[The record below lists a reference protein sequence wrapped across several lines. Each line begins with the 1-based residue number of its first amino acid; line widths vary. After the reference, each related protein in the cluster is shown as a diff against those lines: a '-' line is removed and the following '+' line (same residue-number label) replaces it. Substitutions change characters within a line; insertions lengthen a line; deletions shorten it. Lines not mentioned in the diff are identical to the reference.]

1 MSLVFVF
8 VNVFHRANVQLH
20 FISLRLSLTRLSH
33 ITLLA
38 RAQPS
43 PPCTPRLHENECSFD
58 VESKFAKGW
67 YVYLVNTFTQS
78 HIKKWYKNI
87 FNSEYNFVSVL
98 MSTREAIATLES

>member
-43 PPCTPRLHENECSFD
+43 PSCTPRLHDNECWKQ
-58 VESKFAKGW
+58 VRER
-67 YVYLVNTFTQS
+67 LVS
-78 HIKKWYKNI
+78 
-87 FNSEYNFVSVL
+87 
-98 MSTREAIATLES
+98 RENHYTITH

>member
-43 PPCTPRLHENECSFD
+43 PSNECWKQ
-58 VESKFAKGW
+58 VRER
-67 YVYLVNTFTQS
+67 LVS
-78 HIKKWYKNI
+78 
-87 FNSEYNFVSVL
+87 
-98 MSTREAIATLES
+98 RENHYTITH